1 MANLN
6 LQDKK
11 FITPENL
18 RLIINYGLG
27 FASRVKKLEDKEI
40 APFEAD
46 KLYTKDS
53 LTIYDG
59 YIYKAKV
66 TNQSSTFNEIY
77 WDLIGDDITEL
88 TKSDVEAMV
97 GLSAEE
103 IETLSKIILDSEI
116 RLDKTFSSSK
126 IYTDIQNA
134 IQTSKDYTLT
144 EVDNDFLKKTDADGK
159 FATITTV
166 DNHTSDTDIHTTATE
181 KASYVKKTDIVD
193 NLVDNSTDK
202 PLSANQGNVLD
213 TKIGHKIDNDKIVTT
228 IDNTSTDE
236 QIPSAK
242 VTHNELS
249 KKVDK
254 TDITT
259 TIDNTSTD
267 EQIPSAKAVYNAT
280 VDKNLKTYTSIAQ
293 LGLTEGSE
301 TLSDIATN
309 MSNNSVAILNVQSS
323 CNVSEYP
330 VGYGV
335 LTVNKLNIS
344 RVSFIF
350 TETGGASTLRQW
362 FASYN
367 GGKLNGWKRVC
378 TTSVTDVAK
387 TTITPVNSAITGTI
401 EYVVKNGICYVSL
414 FNVKTT
420 TNDEGLSISTT
431 MPKPAINCGSVIVT
445 KGTRGNIGFVYIN
458 KDTTQLTS
466 DFYVTDLLGSCS
478 FSYPVAE
485 E

>member
-1 MANLN
+1 
-6 LQDKK
+6 
-11 FITPENL
+11 
-18 RLIINYGLG
+18 
-27 FASRVKKLEDKEI
+27 
-40 APFEAD
+40 
-46 KLYTKDS
+46 
-53 LTIYDG
+53 
-59 YIYKAKV
+59 
-66 TNQSSTFNEIY
+66 
-77 WDLIGDDITEL
+77 
-88 TKSDVEAMV
+88 
-97 GLSAEE
+97 
-103 IETLSKIILDSEI
+103 
-116 RLDKTFSSSK
+116 
-126 IYTDIQNA
+126 
-134 IQTSKDYTLT
+134 
-144 EVDNDFLKKTDADGK
+144 
-159 FATITTV
+159 
-166 DNHTSDTDIHTTATE
+166 
-181 KASYVKKTDIVD
+181 
-193 NLVDNSTDK
+193 
-202 PLSANQGNVLD
+202 
-213 TKIGHKIDNDKIVTT
+213 
-228 IDNTSTDE
+228 
-236 QIPSAK
+236 
-242 VTHNELS
+242 
-249 KKVDK
+249 
-254 TDITT
+254 
-259 TIDNTSTD
+259 
-267 EQIPSAKAVYNAT
+267 
-280 VDKNLKTYTSIAQ
+280 
-293 LGLTEGSE
+293 
-301 TLSDIATN
+301 

>member
-59 YIYKAKV
+59 YIYKAKT